1 METLVAEAITH
12 DSGCPVLVH
21 SDEARRCSDA
31 VNLHVSALGWE
42 ATGKWVAIRLS
53 DGGSDG
59 TLYDLKR
66 DAVKGQFHEQ
76 LCCYVSIPPSGMNA
90 CSAESYLALHRKM
103 YDAGIRLVDPD
114 AAKGGG
120 DVLRR
125 ITRRDRS
132 AQLARLR

>member
-1 METLVAEAITH
+1 M
-12 DSGCPVLVH
+12 LVH

-31 VNLHVSALGWE
+31 VNLHVAGLGWD

-59 TLYDLKR
+59 TLYDSKR
-66 DAVKGQFHEQ
+66 DAVRHQLHEQ
-76 LCCYVSIPPSGMNA
+76 QCCYVAIPPSGMNA

-103 YDAGIRLVDPD
+103 YDAGMRLTDPD
-114 AAKGGG
+114 ARGGGG
-120 DVLRR
+120 DLLRR